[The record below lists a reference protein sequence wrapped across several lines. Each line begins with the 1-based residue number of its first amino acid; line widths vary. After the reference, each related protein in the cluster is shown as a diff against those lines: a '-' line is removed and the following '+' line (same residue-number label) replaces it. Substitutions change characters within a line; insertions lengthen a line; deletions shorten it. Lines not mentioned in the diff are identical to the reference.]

1 MGRWVPGRKEQEKNG
16 CSRQKDKMSTDR
28 AEILSQMLAIT
39 NGHLVA
45 SAVNHHLDPAGCL
58 TTLPLPL
65 ERARP
70 ELSSPQQ
77 RKQIKSTQINFK
89 SSVTL
94 ALHGFPLSN
103 PISSPFFL
111 LGVGL
116 YACQANI
123 RSPN

>member
-28 AEILSQMLAIT
+28 AEILSQMRAIT
-39 NGHLVA
+39 NGHLGA

-77 RKQIKSTQINFK
+77 RKQIKSTPK
-89 SSVTL
+89 S
-94 ALHGFPLSN
+94 
-103 PISSPFFL
+103 ISKA
-111 LGVGL
+111 V
-116 YACQANI
+116 
-123 RSPN
+123 